1 MIEVNFDHLDVFFRR
16 QSAALNLAA
25 NLNTRSGHP
34 EIDGVKADH
43 PAAAVEF
50 DLVADLAPENIRV
63 GGVDF
68 DPDGNTAWPN
78 SRIETAMG
86 LARCHEV

>member
-1 MIEVNFDHLDVFFRR
+1 VNFDHLDVFSWR
-16 QSAALNLAA
+16 QSAAQSPASD
-25 NLNTRSGHP
+25 LNTRSGHP

-43 PAAAVEF
+43 PAAAIEF
-50 DLVADLAPENIRV
+50 DLVADFAPENIRV

-68 DPDGNTAWPN
+68 DPDGNTARAN

-86 LARCHEV
+86 LARCHGV